1 MYELVLLDPVPNVL
15 TTALYLM
22 SGKRIN
28 FLRASHFTDPSRLVQ
43 INLGFAISVT
53 SLDSDRT
60 FRQMQDIIKS
70 VVDNYPTAN
79 IFYSVLSFG
88 DPPVVHINF
97 DDELSDEDRKRAID
111 SITKTTGTASLGKAL
126 ETARDLFNTAS
137 TQRPTAKNILVVMVD
152 GKSDSELDD
161 VKASSRLLHADGV
174 KVIVVGVG
182 DEVDKPEIDVVT
194 ETTVLTNT
202 TDNPDS
208 VAEVIIITID
218 KGKEYTTSFFY

>member
-1 MYELVLLDPVPNVL
+1 
-15 TTALYLM
+15 M
-22 SGKRIN
+22 SGERIN
-28 FLRASHFTDPSRLVQ
+28 FFGVSYFTDPSRLVQ

-70 VVDNYPTAN
+70 VVDNYPTSN

-88 DPPVVHINF
+88 DPPIVHINF
-97 DDELSDEDRKRAID
+97 DDQLSDEDKKRTID
-111 SITKTTGTASLGKAL
+111 SITKTTGIASLDKAL
-126 ETARDLFNTAS
+126 EKARDLFNAAS

-152 GKSDSELDD
+152 GKSDSKLDD
-161 VKASSRLLHADGV
+161 VKASSRLLQADRV

-182 DEVDKPEIDVVT
+182 DEVDKPEVDVVT
-194 ETTVLTNT
+194 EITVLTNT

-218 KGKEYTTSFFY
+218 KGKEYITSFFSMGLILYCQVNYSQTGFL